1 MKLFATAAAG
11 LAAATLACGPAL
23 AQAPG
28 GMSRFDRADANKDG
42 KISKSEHE
50 AARNR
55 IFTAMDRNKDGAVD
69 RTEVRAFI
77 LARMQER
84 RARRMKRIDPN
95 GDGKITEAEFLARAK
110 ARFKRLDANKDGA
123 LSPEEVGRGFARR
136 GGRGMRHRMRRHHMR
151 HGGHRFGRR
160 GFGKGRMFR
169 RFDANR
175 DGKVTKAEFDAVG
188 TFMFLRRDLNGDGV
202 IERAEARG
210 FGKGRR
216 GQRGRRHG
224 GRHHR

>member
-1 MKLFATAAAG
+1 
-11 LAAATLACGPAL
+11 
-23 AQAPG
+23 
-28 GMSRFDRADANKDG
+28 MSRFDRADANKDG

-77 LARMQER
+77 LARLQER

-136 GGRGMRHRMRRHHMR
+136 GGSRGMRHRMRRHHMR
-151 HGGHRFGRR
+151 HGGKRFGRG

-216 GQRGRRHG
+216 GHRGRRHG